1 MLPAD
6 QSCLYLG
13 VKPEKLMRSIM
24 KPLEI
29 TKGVYDVGVT
39 DWNIRDFHGYSTDL
53 GTTYNAF
60 LIVDEKIALVD
71 TVREGF
77 AGQLLDNISRIVD
90 PKKIDYVISNHTE
103 MDHSG
108 GLGRVMHRIGEDKPI
123 YCSKMGNKNL
133 PKHFSP
139 KWNYQPVATGDELSL
154 GNRTLTFLETRMIHW
169 PDSMFTY
176 LNENKILFSS
186 DGFGQHY
193 AGPEKFDDQIDD
205 PTVMYHAKKYFA
217 NILLLYSTH
226 IQKLLDKV
234 LSLGLEFK
242 MICPDHGIIWR
253 QDPGKIVDA
262 YVRWCRQESEKKAV
276 VVYDTMWHS
285 TEQMA
290 HAIVS
295 GISREG
301 VPAKPLHL
309 RKTHRS
315 EIMTDVFDA
324 KAVVVGSPTLNNQL
338 YPSLSDF
345 LTYMKGLK
353 PLNKIGAAFGSYG
366 WSGEA
371 VKMIN
376 KELEAMKFEIVDPGL
391 RVQYVPDKESLESCY
406 ELGRKI
412 GKAVA
417 G

>member
-1 MLPAD
+1 MEPIQIA
-6 QSCLYLG
+6 
-13 VKPEKLMRSIM
+13 E
-24 KPLEI
+24 
-29 TKGVYDVGVT
+29 GVYDVGVT

-53 GTTYNAF
+53 GTTYNAY
-60 LIVDEKIALVD
+60 LIIDEKITLVD
-71 TVREGF
+71 TVREEF
-77 AGQLLDNISRIVD
+77 AGHLLDNISRIVD
-90 PKKIDYVISNHTE
+90 PKKIDYVVSNHTE

-108 GLGRVMHRIGEDKPI
+108 GLARVMHRIGENKPI

-133 PKHFSP
+133 PQHFSP
-139 KWNYQPVATGDELSL
+139 TWNYHPMATGEELSL
-154 GNRTLTFLETRMIHW
+154 GNRKLTFLETRMIHW

-176 LNENKILFSS
+176 LNEDQILFSS

-205 PTVMYHAKKYFA
+205 VTIMYHAKKYFA

-234 LSLGLEFK
+234 LGLGLELK

-253 QDPGKIVDA
+253 KNPQKIVDA
-262 YVRWCRQESEKKAV
+262 YVNWCRQEPQKKAV

-285 TEQMA
+285 TEKMA
-290 HAIVS
+290 NAIVA
-295 GISREG
+295 GISKEG

-309 RKTHRS
+309 RKWHRS
-315 EIMTDVFDA
+315 EIMTEVFDA

-338 YPSLSDF
+338 YPSLADF

-371 VKMIN
+371 VKLLN
-376 KELEAMKFEIVDPGL
+376 KELEAMKFDVIDPGL
-391 RVQYVPDKESLESCY
+391 RVQYVPDKDALEASY
-406 ELGRKI
+406 ELGRKV
-412 GKAVA
+412 GRAVN